1 MAPRR
6 AAGRWKAGAHPDGP
20 GRCAAWDAAR
30 VATDGSR
37 RPFDR
42 RPATPAG
49 ATETTFFTDSSGR
62 SMGSADRFG
71 DITFYNDTRGRP
83 VGSSTRFGN
92 QTFYDD
98 PSGRSVGSST
108 TFGGDE

>member
-1 MAPRR
+1 MKTLFNIASLL
-6 AAGRWKAGAHPDGP
+6 ALA
-20 GRCAAWDAAR
+20 
-30 VATDGSR
+30 V
-37 RPFDR
+37 
-42 RPATPAG
+42 PAG

-71 DITFYNDTRGRP
+71 NITFYNDALGRP
-83 VGSSTRFGN
+83 IGSSTRLGN

-98 PSGRSVGSST
+98 ASGRSVGSST